1 MTGQRSRATVPG
13 VAVLIAALV
22 AVGGAAPVAAHAPDP
37 SLSGGLFGQDQVL
50 GFRWRSGSEPPAAI
64 RTAIRDAAADSN
76 ATRASQAATFVYDA
90 AGSSLIGYGTG
101 TCGVNGIGC
110 FTRTAP
116 TGFTMWLREHGRPFD
131 WGTLRWCQMQTEPT
145 NGCYDAET
153 IALDEF
159 GHVEVLNH
167 HVNFADESDYTDA
180 VVQTFSRTRPKT
192 GWDMHVYGVCDTATL
207 QIRYDVPT
215 LSSPYSRCLDLGT
228 VLTLSISDTSIPYGA
243 LVDIAAYLKVATNTA
258 YGRLSANPIGKHTV
272 RLQRRAIGSSSWTNL
287 VTLTSSTTA
296 GTYVAA
302 LRFYSTA
309 DFRASFASPSGE
321 GLRGDTSPIVRVTV
335 APCTSNCPDPL
346 AGSQTEGSP

>member
-1 MTGQRSRATVPG
+1 MIEQRVRSTMRRA
-13 VAVLIAALV
+13 AVLIAALV
-22 AVGGAAPVAAHAPDP
+22 AIGGASPVAAHAPDP
-37 SLSGGLFGQDQVL
+37 SLSGGLFGQDQQL
-50 GFRWRSGSEPPAAI
+50 IFRWRAGSEPPAAI
-64 RTAIRDAAADSN
+64 KTAVREAAADSN
-76 ATRASQAATFVYDA
+76 ASRASQAATFIYDA

-131 WGTLRWCQMQTEPT
+131 WGTLRWCQMQADPT

-159 GHVEVLNH
+159 GHVEILNH

-215 LSSPYSRCLDLGT
+215 LSSPYSGCLDLGT

-243 LVDIAAYLKVATNTA
+243 LVDITAYLKVATNTA

-272 RLQRRAIGSSSWTNL
+272 RLQRRAIGSSTWTNL
-287 VTLTSSTTA
+287 VTLTSSTPA
-296 GTYVAA
+296 GRYVAA
-302 LRFYSTA
+302 LRLYGTA
-309 DFRASFASPSGE
+309 DFRAAFTKPSGE
-321 GLRGDTSPIVRVTV
+321 GLRGDTSPILRVTV
-335 APCTSNCPDPL
+335 APCTANCPQAFTGPL
-346 AGSQTEGSP
+346 AEGPP